1 MLRTL
6 DASKLALTK
15 LRTRK
20 IRLAATII
28 VAGLLFGIVVFGL
41 TVLRASMASIERFSR
56 DTMST
61 RYLLAY
67 SNHNE
72 NQSDLFY
79 NPPQDAKDSILALHK
94 QHIAD
99 KKAAAKALGVE
110 YDEKS
115 EEEPITKIN
124 QDDSGSLNRNSW
136 AVKTFLRQYTAEK
149 NPLKPERID
158 AAAKRF
164 GSSATYRVQNVG
176 GRDDGSLDVMIGG
189 REDFQRDKEAVP
201 EQLNEFVSAAGYQEI
216 LDESLLKYYF
226 LPHRTHAASN
236 EIPVFISYN
245 DAAALL
251 GKKPL
256 PTTAS
261 PQQHIE
267 RIREL
272 RNETG
277 NITIQV
283 CYRNNAS
290 SHLIQ
295 QVLDQQRTAAN
306 KTKNEPDAKPSIEY
320 ALPAADSCGGAIV
333 KKDNRSTDE
342 KAMDEK
348 MQKFNQQFSTE
359 NVTPQQAKLT
369 YRVVGLLPDAA
380 YGDDLKGKLAGAL
393 NANMP
398 SRWIIPKQTF
408 EAGAAKTY
416 VPNILTTERREL
428 SGGLSDTTIYEFSDA
443 EHAHAFY
450 HASMCNN
457 QPKNKDLCVDGV
469 SNFTQPF
476 GSNSLVIEELRQ
488 QLTPILWYS
497 LLGVIGVAAFI
508 LMLTIS
514 RTVADSRKESAIFRA
529 LGATR
534 LDIAQIYIMY
544 TLLLAGLIALFA
556 ITAGLIGAGVID
568 ALYSADFSTAA
579 RYIIMPRDLNT
590 TFQLFAFD
598 PRIIVLA
605 AASIVAAALIGSILP
620 LARNTRRN
628 PMKDMRDE

>member
-1 MLRTL
+1 MLRIL

-20 IRLAATII
+20 IRLAVTII
-28 VAGLLFGIVVFGL
+28 VAGLLFGVVVFGL
-41 TVLRASMASIERFSR
+41 TVLRASMASIGRFSR

-67 SNHNE
+67 SNHNKD
-72 NQSDLFY
+72 QSELFY
-79 NPPQDAKDSILALHK
+79 NTPQDAKDRILALHK
-94 QHIAD
+94 QHIAY

-115 EEEPITKIN
+115 EEEPIMKIN

-136 AVKTFLRQYTAEK
+136 AVKTFLRQYTNEK

-164 GSSATYRVQNVG
+164 GSSVTYRIQNVG
-176 GRDDGSLDVMIGG
+176 GRNGSLDVMIGG
-189 REDFQRDKEAVP
+189 REDFQRNKEAVP

-216 LDESLLKYYF
+216 LDESLLNYYF
-226 LPHRTHAASN
+226 LPHRAHATSN

-245 DAAALL
+245 DAAVLL

-256 PTTAS
+256 PTTAQ

-272 RNETG
+272 RNEAG

-295 QVLDQQRTAAN
+295 QALDQQRTAAN
-306 KTKNEPDAKPSIEY
+306 KPKNEFDVKPSIEY

-333 KKDNRSTDE
+333 KKDNRSASEKMADE
-342 KAMDEK
+342 KL
-348 MQKFNQQFSTE
+348 QKFNQQFSTE
-359 NVTPQQAKLT
+359 NITPQQAKLT
-369 YRVVGLLPDAA
+369 YRVVGLLPDTA
-380 YGDDLKGKLAGAL
+380 YGDDLKSKLAGAL

-416 VPNILTTERREL
+416 LPNILTTERQEL
-428 SGGLSDTTIYEFSDA
+428 SGGLSDTTIYEIIDA
-443 EHAHAFY
+443 EHARAFY
-450 HASMCNN
+450 HATMCNV
-457 QPKNKDLCVDGV
+457 QPKDKDLCVDGV
-469 SNFTQPF
+469 SNFTRPF
-476 GSNSLVIEELRQ
+476 GSNSLVIEELQQ

-544 TLLLAGLIALFA
+544 TLLLAGLITLFA

-590 TFQLFAFD
+590 TFQLFTFD
-598 PRIIVLA
+598 PRIIALA
-605 AASIVAAALIGSILP
+605 AVSIVAAALIGSILP
-620 LARNTRRN
+620 LVRNTRRN

>member
-1 MLRTL
+1 MLRIL

-20 IRLAATII
+20 IRLAVTII
-28 VAGLLFGIVVFGL
+28 VAGLLFGVVVFGL
-41 TVLRASMASIERFSR
+41 TVLRASMTSIGRFSR

-67 SNHNE
+67 SNHNKD
-72 NQSDLFY
+72 QSELFY
-79 NPPQDAKDSILALHK
+79 NTPQDAKDRILALHK

-115 EEEPITKIN
+115 EEEPIMKIN

-136 AVKTFLRQYTAEK
+136 AVKTFLRQYTNEK

-164 GSSATYRVQNVG
+164 GSSVTYRIQNVG
-176 GRDDGSLDVMIGG
+176 GRNGSLDVMIGG
-189 REDFQRDKEAVP
+189 REDFQRNKEAVP

-216 LDESLLKYYF
+216 LDESLLNYYF

-245 DAAALL
+245 DAAVLL

-256 PTTAS
+256 PTTAQ

-272 RNETG
+272 RNEAG

-295 QVLDQQRTAAN
+295 QALDQQRTAAN
-306 KTKNEPDAKPSIEY
+306 KPKNEFDVKPSIEY
-320 ALPAADSCGGAIV
+320 ALPAADSCDGAIV
-333 KKDNRSTDE
+333 KKDNRSASEKMADE
-342 KAMDEK
+342 KL
-348 MQKFNQQFSTE
+348 QKFNQQFSTE
-359 NVTPQQAKLT
+359 NITPQQAKLT
-369 YRVVGLLPDAA
+369 YRVVGLLPDTA
-380 YGDDLKGKLAGAL
+380 YGDDLKSKLAGAL

-416 VPNILTTERREL
+416 LPNILTTERQEL
-428 SGGLSDTTIYEFSDA
+428 SGGLSDTTIYEFIDA
-443 EHAHAFY
+443 EHARAFY
-450 HASMCNN
+450 HATMCNV
-457 QPKNKDLCVDGV
+457 QPKDKDLCVDGV
-469 SNFTQPF
+469 SNFTRPF
-476 GSNSLVIEELRQ
+476 GSNSLVIEELQQ

-534 LDIAQIYIMY
+534 LDIAQIYVMY

-556 ITAGLIGAGVID
+556 IVAGLIGAGAID
-568 ALYSADFSTAA
+568 VLYSADFSTAA
-579 RYIIMPRDLNT
+579 HYIIMPRDLNT
-590 TFQLFAFD
+590 TFQLFTFD
-598 PRIIVLA
+598 PLIIALA
-605 AASIVAAALIGSILP
+605 AVSIVAAALIGSILP
-620 LARNTRRN
+620 LVRNTRRN

>member
-41 TVLRASMASIERFSR
+41 TVLRASMASIERFGR

-67 SNHNE
+67 SNHNKD
-72 NQSDLFY
+72 QSELFY
-79 NPPQDAKDSILALHK
+79 NTPQDAKDRILALHK

-115 EEEPITKIN
+115 EEEPIMKIN

-136 AVKTFLRQYTAEK
+136 AVKTFLRQYTDEK

-164 GSSATYRVQNVG
+164 GSSVTYRIQNVG
-176 GRDDGSLDVMIGG
+176 GRNGSLDVMIGG
-189 REDFQRDKEAVP
+189 REDFQRNKEAVP

-216 LDESLLKYYF
+216 LDESLLNYYF

-245 DAAALL
+245 DAAVLL

-256 PTTAS
+256 PTTAQ

-272 RNETG
+272 RNEAG

-295 QVLDQQRTAAN
+295 QALDQQRTAAN
-306 KTKNEPDAKPSIEY
+306 KPKNEFDVKPSIEY
-320 ALPAADSCGGAIV
+320 ALPAADSCDGAIV
-333 KKDNRSTDE
+333 KKDNRSASEKMADE
-342 KAMDEK
+342 KL
-348 MQKFNQQFSTE
+348 QKFNQQFSTE
-359 NVTPQQAKLT
+359 NITPQQAKLT
-369 YRVVGLLPDAA
+369 YRVVGLLPDTA
-380 YGDDLKGKLAGAL
+380 YGDDLKSKLAGAL

-416 VPNILTTERREL
+416 LPNILTTERQEL
-428 SGGLSDTTIYEFSDA
+428 SGGLSDTTIYEFIDA
-443 EHAHAFY
+443 EHARAFY
-450 HASMCNN
+450 HATMCNV
-457 QPKNKDLCVDGV
+457 QPKDKDLCVDGV
-469 SNFTQPF
+469 SNFTRPF
-476 GSNSLVIEELRQ
+476 GSNSLVIEELQQ

-534 LDIAQIYIMY
+534 LDIAQIYVMY

-556 ITAGLIGAGVID
+556 IAAGLIGAGVID
-568 ALYSADFSTAA
+568 VLYSAGFSTAA

-590 TFQLFAFD
+590 TFQLFTFD
-598 PRIIVLA
+598 PLIIALA
-605 AASIVAAALIGSILP
+605 AVSIVAAALIGSILP
-620 LARNTRRN
+620 LVRNTRRN

>member
-1 MLRTL
+1 MLRIL

-20 IRLAATII
+20 IRLTITII
-28 VAGLLFGIVVFGL
+28 VAGLLFGVVVFGL

-67 SNHNE
+67 SNHNKD
-72 NQSDLFY
+72 QSELFY
-79 NPPQDAKDSILALHK
+79 NTPQDAKDRILALHK

-115 EEEPITKIN
+115 EEEPIMKIN

-136 AVKTFLRQYTAEK
+136 AVKTFLKQYTDEK
-149 NPLKPERID
+149 NPLKLERID

-164 GSSATYRVQNVG
+164 GSSVTYRIQNVG
-176 GRDDGSLDVMIGG
+176 GRDGSLDVMIGG
-189 REDFQRDKEAVP
+189 REDFQRNKEAVP
-201 EQLNEFVSAAGYQEI
+201 EQLNEFVSAADYQEI
-216 LDESLLKYYF
+216 LDESLLNYYF
-226 LPHRTHAASN
+226 LPHRAHAASN

-245 DAAALL
+245 DAAVLL

-256 PTTAS
+256 PTTAQ

-272 RNETG
+272 KNEAG

-295 QVLDQQRTAAN
+295 QALDQQRTAAN
-306 KTKNEPDAKPSIEY
+306 KPKNEFDVKPSIEY

-333 KKDNRSTDE
+333 KKDNRSASEKMADE
-342 KAMDEK
+342 KL
-348 MQKFNQQFSTE
+348 QKFNQQFSTE
-359 NVTPQQAKLT
+359 NITPQQAKLT
-369 YRVVGLLPDAA
+369 YRVVGLLPDTA
-380 YGDDLKGKLAGAL
+380 YGDDLKSKLAGAL

-408 EAGAAKTY
+408 KAGAAKTY
-416 VPNILTTERREL
+416 LPNILTTERQEL
-428 SGGLSDTTIYEFSDA
+428 SGGLSDTTIYEFIDA
-443 EHAHAFY
+443 EHARAFY
-450 HASMCNN
+450 HATMCNG
-457 QPKNKDLCVDGV
+457 QPKDKDLCVDGV
-469 SNFTQPF
+469 SNFTRPF
-476 GSNSLVIEELRQ
+476 GSNSLVIEELQQ

-514 RTVADSRKESAIFRA
+514 RTVTDSRKESAIFRA

-534 LDIAQIYIMY
+534 LDIAQIYVMY

-556 ITAGLIGAGVID
+556 IAAGLIGAGAID
-568 ALYSADFSTAA
+568 VLYSADFSTAA

-590 TFQLFAFD
+590 TFQLFTFD
-598 PRIIVLA
+598 PLIIALA
-605 AASIVAAALIGSILP
+605 AVSIVAAALIGSILP
-620 LARNTRRN
+620 LVRNTRRN

>member
-1 MLRTL
+1 MLRIL

-20 IRLAATII
+20 IRLAVTII
-28 VAGLLFGIVVFGL
+28 VAGLLFGVVVFGL
-41 TVLRASMASIERFSR
+41 TVLRASMASIGRFSR

-67 SNHNE
+67 SNHNKD
-72 NQSDLFY
+72 QSELFY
-79 NPPQDAKDSILALHK
+79 NTPQDAKDRILALHK

-115 EEEPITKIN
+115 EEEPIMKIN

-136 AVKTFLRQYTAEK
+136 AVKTFLRQYTDEK

-164 GSSATYRVQNVG
+164 GSSVTYRIQNVG
-176 GRDDGSLDVMIGG
+176 GRNGSLDVMIGG
-189 REDFQRDKEAVP
+189 REDFQRNKEAVP

-216 LDESLLKYYF
+216 LDESLLNYYF

-245 DAAALL
+245 DAAVLL

-256 PTTAS
+256 PTTAQ

-272 RNETG
+272 RNEAG

-295 QVLDQQRTAAN
+295 QALDQQRTAAN
-306 KTKNEPDAKPSIEY
+306 KPKNEFDVKPSIEY
-320 ALPAADSCGGAIV
+320 ALPAADSCDGAIV
-333 KKDNRSTDE
+333 KKDNRSASEKMADE
-342 KAMDEK
+342 KL
-348 MQKFNQQFSTE
+348 QKFNQQFSTE
-359 NVTPQQAKLT
+359 NITPQQAKLT
-369 YRVVGLLPDAA
+369 YRVVGLLPDTA
-380 YGDDLKGKLAGAL
+380 YGDDLKSKLAGAL

-416 VPNILTTERREL
+416 LPNILTTERQEL
-428 SGGLSDTTIYEFSDA
+428 SGGLSDTTIYEFIDA
-443 EHAHAFY
+443 EHARAFY
-450 HASMCNN
+450 HATMCNV
-457 QPKNKDLCVDGV
+457 QPKDKDLCVDGV
-469 SNFTQPF
+469 SNFTRPF
-476 GSNSLVIEELRQ
+476 GSNSLVIEELQQ

-590 TFQLFAFD
+590 TFQLFTFD
-598 PRIIVLA
+598 PLIIALA
-605 AASIVAAALIGSILP
+605 AVSIVAAALIGSILP
-620 LARNTRRN
+620 LVRNTRRN

>member
-1 MLRTL
+1 MLRIL

-41 TVLRASMASIERFSR
+41 TVLRAGMASVERFSR

-72 NQSDLFY
+72 NQSELFY
-79 NPPQDAKDSILALHK
+79 NTPQDAKDRILALHK

-124 QDDSGSLNRNSW
+124 QDDLGSLNRNSW
-136 AVKTFLRQYTAEK
+136 AVKTFLKQYTAEK

-164 GSSATYRVQNVG
+164 GSSVAYRIQDVG
-176 GRDDGSLDVMIGG
+176 GRDGSLDVMIGG
-189 REDFQRDKEAVP
+189 REDFQRDKEAMP
-201 EQLNEFVSAAGYQEI
+201 EQLSEFVSTAGYQTI
-216 LDESLLKYYF
+216 LDESMLNYYF
-226 LPHRTHAASN
+226 LPHRVHAASN

-290 SHLIQ
+290 AHLIQ
-295 QVLDQQRTAAN
+295 QALDQQRTAAN
-306 KTKNEPDAKPSIEY
+306 KTKNESDAKPSIEY

-333 KKDNRSTDE
+333 KKDNRSANEKMADE
-342 KAMDEK
+342 KL
-348 MQKFNQQFSTE
+348 QKFNQQFSTE
-359 NVTPQQAKLT
+359 NITPQQAKLT
-369 YRVVGLLPDAA
+369 YRVVGLLPDTA
-380 YGDDLKGKLAGAL
+380 YGDDLKSNLAGAL

-443 EHAHAFY
+443 EHARAFY

-469 SNFTQPF
+469 SNFTRPF
-476 GSNSLVIEELRQ
+476 GSNSLVIEELQQ

-544 TLLLAGLIALFA
+544 TLLLAGLITLFA

-590 TFQLFAFD
+590 TFQLFTFD
-598 PRIIVLA
+598 PLIIALA
-605 AASIVAAALIGSILP
+605 AVSIVAAALIGSILP

>member
-1 MLRTL
+1 MLRIL

-15 LRTRK
+15 LRTRR
-20 IRLAATII
+20 IRLAVTII
-28 VAGLLFGIVVFGL
+28 VAGLLFGVVVFGL
-41 TVLRASMASIERFSR
+41 TVLRASMTSIGRFSR

-67 SNHNE
+67 SNHNKD
-72 NQSDLFY
+72 QSELFY
-79 NPPQDAKDSILALHK
+79 NTPQDAKDRILALHK

-115 EEEPITKIN
+115 EEEPIMKIN

-136 AVKTFLRQYTAEK
+136 AVKTFLRQYTDEK

-164 GSSATYRVQNVG
+164 GSSVTYRIQNVG
-176 GRDDGSLDVMIGG
+176 GRDGSLDVMIGG
-189 REDFQRDKEAVP
+189 REDFQRNKEAVP

-216 LDESLLKYYF
+216 LDESLLNYYF
-226 LPHRTHAASN
+226 LPHRAHAASN

-245 DAAALL
+245 DAAVLL

-256 PTTAS
+256 PTTAQ

-272 RNETG
+272 RNEAG

-295 QVLDQQRTAAN
+295 QALDQQRTAAN
-306 KTKNEPDAKPSIEY
+306 KSKNEFDVKPSIEY

-333 KKDNRSTDE
+333 KKDNRSASEKMADE
-342 KAMDEK
+342 KL
-348 MQKFNQQFSTE
+348 QKFNQQFSTE
-359 NVTPQQAKLT
+359 NITPQQAKLT

-380 YGDDLKGKLAGAL
+380 YGDDLKSNLAGAL

-443 EHAHAFY
+443 EHARAFY

-469 SNFTQPF
+469 SNFTRPF
-476 GSNSLVIEELRQ
+476 GSNSLVIEELQQ

-534 LDIAQIYIMY
+534 LDIAQIYVMY

-556 ITAGLIGAGVID
+556 IAAGLIGAGAID
-568 ALYSADFSTAA
+568 VLYSADFSTAA

-605 AASIVAAALIGSILP
+605 AVSIVAAALIGSILP
-620 LARNTRRN
+620 LVRNTRRN

>member
-1 MLRTL
+1 MLRIL

-20 IRLAATII
+20 IRLAVTII
-28 VAGLLFGIVVFGL
+28 VAGLLFGVVVFGL
-41 TVLRASMASIERFSR
+41 TVLRASMASIGRFSR

-67 SNHNE
+67 SNHNKD
-72 NQSDLFY
+72 QSELFY
-79 NPPQDAKDSILALHK
+79 NTPQDAKDRILALHK

-115 EEEPITKIN
+115 EEEPIMKIN

-136 AVKTFLRQYTAEK
+136 AVKTFLRQYTDEK

-164 GSSATYRVQNVG
+164 GSSVTYRIQNVG
-176 GRDDGSLDVMIGG
+176 GRDGSLDVMIGG
-189 REDFQRDKEAVP
+189 REDFQRNKEAVP

-216 LDESLLKYYF
+216 LDESLLNYYF
-226 LPHRTHAASN
+226 LPHRAHAASN

-245 DAAALL
+245 DAAVLL

-256 PTTAS
+256 PTTAQ

-272 RNETG
+272 RNEAG

-295 QVLDQQRTAAN
+295 QALDQQRTAAN
-306 KTKNEPDAKPSIEY
+306 KPKNEFDVKPSIEY

-333 KKDNRSTDE
+333 KKDNRSASEKMADE
-342 KAMDEK
+342 KL
-348 MQKFNQQFSTE
+348 QKFNQQFSTE
-359 NVTPQQAKLT
+359 NITPQQAKLT
-369 YRVVGLLPDAA
+369 YRVVGLLPDTA
-380 YGDDLKGKLAGAL
+380 YGDDLKSKLAGAL

-416 VPNILTTERREL
+416 LPNILTTERQEL
-428 SGGLSDTTIYEFSDA
+428 SGGLSDTTIYEFIDA
-443 EHAHAFY
+443 EHARAFY
-450 HASMCNN
+450 HATMCNV
-457 QPKNKDLCVDGV
+457 QPKDKDLCVDGV
-469 SNFTQPF
+469 SNFTRPF
-476 GSNSLVIEELRQ
+476 GSNSLVIEELQQ

-534 LDIAQIYIMY
+534 LDIAQIYVMY

-556 ITAGLIGAGVID
+556 IVAGLIGAGVID
-568 ALYSADFSTAA
+568 VLYSADFSTAA

-590 TFQLFAFD
+590 TFQLFTFD
-598 PRIIVLA
+598 PLIIALA
-605 AASIVAAALIGSILP
+605 AVSIVAAALIGSILP
-620 LARNTRRN
+620 LVRNTRRN

>member
-1 MLRTL
+1 MLRIL

-15 LRTRK
+15 LRTRR
-20 IRLAATII
+20 IRLAVTII
-28 VAGLLFGIVVFGL
+28 VAGLLFGVVVFGL
-41 TVLRASMASIERFSR
+41 TVLRASMTSIGRFSR

-67 SNHNE
+67 SNHNKD
-72 NQSDLFY
+72 QSELFY
-79 NPPQDAKDSILALHK
+79 NTPQDAKDRILALHK

-115 EEEPITKIN
+115 EEEPIMKIN

-136 AVKTFLRQYTAEK
+136 AVKTFLRQYTDEK

-164 GSSATYRVQNVG
+164 GSSVTYRIQNVG
-176 GRDDGSLDVMIGG
+176 GRDGSLDVMIGG
-189 REDFQRDKEAVP
+189 REDFQRNKEAVP

-216 LDESLLKYYF
+216 LDESLLNYYF
-226 LPHRTHAASN
+226 LPHRAHAASN

-245 DAAALL
+245 DAAVLL

-256 PTTAS
+256 PTTAQ

-272 RNETG
+272 RNEAG

-295 QVLDQQRTAAN
+295 QALDQQRTAAN
-306 KTKNEPDAKPSIEY
+306 KSKNEFDVKPSIEY
-320 ALPAADSCGGAIV
+320 ALPATDSCGGAIV
-333 KKDNRSTDE
+333 KKDNRSASEKIADE
-342 KAMDEK
+342 KL
-348 MQKFNQQFSTE
+348 QKFNQQFSTE
-359 NVTPQQAKLT
+359 NITPQQAKLT
-369 YRVVGLLPDAA
+369 YRVVGLLPDTA
-380 YGDDLKGKLAGAL
+380 YGDDLKSKLAGAL
-393 NANMP
+393 NASMP
-398 SRWIIPKQTF
+398 SHWIIPKQTF
-408 EAGAAKTY
+408 EAGAAKIY
-416 VPNILTTERREL
+416 LPNILTTERQEL
-428 SGGLSDTTIYEFSDA
+428 SGGLSDTTIYEFIDA
-443 EHAHAFY
+443 EHARAFY
-450 HASMCNN
+450 HATMCNV
-457 QPKNKDLCVDGV
+457 QPKDKDLCVDGV

-476 GSNSLVIEELRQ
+476 GSNSLVIEELQQ

-534 LDIAQIYIMY
+534 LDIAQIYVMY

-556 ITAGLIGAGVID
+556 IVAGLIGAGVID
-568 ALYSADFSTAA
+568 VLYSADFSTAA

-590 TFQLFAFD
+590 TFQLFTFD
-598 PRIIVLA
+598 PLIIALA
-605 AASIVAAALIGSILP
+605 AVSIVAAALIGSILP
-620 LARNTRRN
+620 LVRNTRRN

>member
-1 MLRTL
+1 MLRIL

-15 LRTRK
+15 LRTRR
-20 IRLAATII
+20 IRLAVTII
-28 VAGLLFGIVVFGL
+28 VAGLLFGVVVFGL
-41 TVLRASMASIERFSR
+41 TVLRASMTSIGRFSR

-67 SNHNE
+67 SNHNKD
-72 NQSDLFY
+72 QSELFY
-79 NPPQDAKDSILALHK
+79 NTPQDAKDRILALHK

-115 EEEPITKIN
+115 EEEPIMKIN

-136 AVKTFLRQYTAEK
+136 AVKTFLRQYTDEK

-164 GSSATYRVQNVG
+164 GSSVTYRIQNVG
-176 GRDDGSLDVMIGG
+176 GRDGSLDVMIGG
-189 REDFQRDKEAVP
+189 REDFQRNKEAVP

-216 LDESLLKYYF
+216 LDESLLNYYF
-226 LPHRTHAASN
+226 LPHRAHAASN

-245 DAAALL
+245 DAAVLL

-256 PTTAS
+256 PTTAQ

-272 RNETG
+272 RNEAG

-295 QVLDQQRTAAN
+295 QALDQQRTAAN
-306 KTKNEPDAKPSIEY
+306 KSKNEFDVKPSIEY

-333 KKDNRSTDE
+333 KKDNRSASEKIADE
-342 KAMDEK
+342 KL
-348 MQKFNQQFSTE
+348 QKFNQQFSTE
-359 NVTPQQAKLT
+359 NITPQQAKLT
-369 YRVVGLLPDAA
+369 YRVVGLLPDTA
-380 YGDDLKGKLAGAL
+380 YGDDLKSKLAGAL

-416 VPNILTTERREL
+416 LPNILTTERQEL
-428 SGGLSDTTIYEFSDA
+428 SGGLSDTTIYEFIDA
-443 EHAHAFY
+443 EHARAFY
-450 HASMCNN
+450 HATMCNV
-457 QPKNKDLCVDGV
+457 QPKDKDLCVDGV
-469 SNFTQPF
+469 SNFTRPF
-476 GSNSLVIEELRQ
+476 GSNSLVIEELQQ

-534 LDIAQIYIMY
+534 LDIAQIYVMY

-556 ITAGLIGAGVID
+556 IVAGLIGAGVID
-568 ALYSADFSTAA
+568 VLYSADFSTAA

-590 TFQLFAFD
+590 TFQLFTFD
-598 PRIIVLA
+598 PLIIALA
-605 AASIVAAALIGSILP
+605 AVSIVAAALIGSILP
-620 LARNTRRN
+620 LVRNTRRN

>member
-1 MLRTL
+1 MLRIL

-20 IRLAATII
+20 IRLAVTII
-28 VAGLLFGIVVFGL
+28 VAGLLFGVVVFGL
-41 TVLRASMASIERFSR
+41 TVLRASMASIGRFSR

-67 SNHNE
+67 SNHNKD
-72 NQSDLFY
+72 QSELFY
-79 NPPQDAKDSILALHK
+79 NTPQDAKDRILALHK

-115 EEEPITKIN
+115 EEEPIMKIN

-136 AVKTFLRQYTAEK
+136 AVKTFLRQYTNEK

-164 GSSATYRVQNVG
+164 GSSVTYRIQNVG
-176 GRDDGSLDVMIGG
+176 GRNGSLDVMIGG
-189 REDFQRDKEAVP
+189 REDFQRNKEAVP

-216 LDESLLKYYF
+216 LDESLLNYYF
-226 LPHRTHAASN
+226 LPHRAHAASN

-272 RNETG
+272 RNEAG

-295 QVLDQQRTAAN
+295 QALDQQRTAAN
-306 KTKNEPDAKPSIEY
+306 KPKNEFDVKPSIEY

-333 KKDNRSTDE
+333 KKDNRSASEKMADE
-342 KAMDEK
+342 KL
-348 MQKFNQQFSTE
+348 QKFNQQFSTE
-359 NVTPQQAKLT
+359 NITPQQAKLT

-380 YGDDLKGKLAGAL
+380 YGDDLKSNLAGAL

-443 EHAHAFY
+443 EHARAFY

-469 SNFTQPF
+469 SNFTRPF
-476 GSNSLVIEELRQ
+476 GSNSLVIEELQQ

-534 LDIAQIYIMY
+534 LDIAQIYVMY

-556 ITAGLIGAGVID
+556 IAAGLIGAGAID
-568 ALYSADFSTAA
+568 VLYSADFSTAA

-590 TFQLFAFD
+590 TFQLSTFD
-598 PRIIVLA
+598 PLIIALA
-605 AASIVAAALIGSILP
+605 AVSIVAAALIGSILP
-620 LARNTRRN
+620 LVRNTRRN

>member
-1 MLRTL
+1 MLRIL

-20 IRLAATII
+20 IRLAVTII
-28 VAGLLFGIVVFGL
+28 VAGLLFGVVVFGL
-41 TVLRASMASIERFSR
+41 TVLRASMASIGRFSR

-67 SNHNE
+67 SNHNKD
-72 NQSDLFY
+72 QSELFY
-79 NPPQDAKDSILALHK
+79 NTPQDAKDRILALHK

-115 EEEPITKIN
+115 EEEPIMKIN

-136 AVKTFLRQYTAEK
+136 AVKTFLRQYTNEK

-164 GSSATYRVQNVG
+164 GSSVTYRIQNVG
-176 GRDDGSLDVMIGG
+176 GRNGSLDVMIGG
-189 REDFQRDKEAVP
+189 REDFQRNKEAVP

-216 LDESLLKYYF
+216 LDESLLNYYF
-226 LPHRTHAASN
+226 LPHRAHAASN

-245 DAAALL
+245 DAAVLL

-256 PTTAS
+256 PTTAQ

-272 RNETG
+272 RNEAG

-295 QVLDQQRTAAN
+295 QALDQQRTAAN
-306 KTKNEPDAKPSIEY
+306 KSKNEFDVKPSIEY
-320 ALPAADSCGGAIV
+320 ALPATDSCGGAIV
-333 KKDNRSTDE
+333 KKDNRSASEKIADE
-342 KAMDEK
+342 KL
-348 MQKFNQQFSTE
+348 QKFNQQFSTE

-380 YGDDLKGKLAGAL
+380 YGDDLKSNLAGAL

-443 EHAHAFY
+443 EHARAFY

-469 SNFTQPF
+469 SNFTRPF
-476 GSNSLVIEELRQ
+476 GSNSLVIEELQQ

-544 TLLLAGLIALFA
+544 TLLLAGLITLFA

-590 TFQLFAFD
+590 TFQLFTFD
-598 PRIIVLA
+598 PLIIALA
-605 AASIVAAALIGSILP
+605 AVSIFAAALIGSILP
-620 LARNTRRN
+620 LVRNTRRN

>member
-1 MLRTL
+1 MLRIL

-20 IRLAATII
+20 IRLTVTII
-28 VAGLLFGIVVFGL
+28 VAGLLFGVVVFGL
-41 TVLRASMASIERFSR
+41 TVLRASMTSIGRFSR

-67 SNHNE
+67 SNHNKD
-72 NQSDLFY
+72 QSELFY
-79 NPPQDAKDSILALHK
+79 NTPQDAKDRILALHK

-115 EEEPITKIN
+115 EEESIMKIN

-136 AVKTFLRQYTAEK
+136 AVKTFLKQYTAEK
-149 NPLKPERID
+149 NPLKPERVD

-164 GSSATYRVQNVG
+164 GSSVAYRIQDVG
-176 GRDDGSLDVMIGG
+176 GRDGSLDVMIGG
-189 REDFQRDKEAVP
+189 REDFQRDKEAMP
-201 EQLNEFVSAAGYQEI
+201 EQLSEFVSTAGYQTI
-216 LDESLLKYYF
+216 LDESMLNYYF
-226 LPHRTHAASN
+226 LPHRVHAASN

-272 RNETG
+272 RNEAS

-290 SHLIQ
+290 AHLIQ
-295 QVLDQQRTAAN
+295 QALDQQRTAAN
-306 KTKNEPDAKPSIEY
+306 KTKNESDAKPSIEY

-333 KKDNRSTDE
+333 KKDNRSADE

-380 YGDDLKGKLAGAL
+380 YGDDLKSNLAGAL

-443 EHAHAFY
+443 EHARAFY

-469 SNFTQPF
+469 SNFTRPF

-497 LLGVIGVAAFI
+497 LLGVIGAAAFI

-605 AASIVAAALIGSILP
+605 AASIVAAALIGSMLP

>member
-20 IRLAATII
+20 IRLAVTII
-28 VAGLLFGIVVFGL
+28 VAGLLFGVVVFGL
-41 TVLRASMASIERFSR
+41 TVLRASMASIGRFSR

-67 SNHNE
+67 SNHNKD
-72 NQSDLFY
+72 QSELFY
-79 NPPQDAKDSILALHK
+79 NTPQDAKDRILALHK

-115 EEEPITKIN
+115 EEEPIMKIN

-136 AVKTFLRQYTAEK
+136 AVKTFLRQYTDEK

-164 GSSATYRVQNVG
+164 GSSVTYRIQNVG
-176 GRDDGSLDVMIGG
+176 GRNGSLDVMIGG
-189 REDFQRDKEAVP
+189 REDFQRNKEAVP

-216 LDESLLKYYF
+216 LDESLLNYYF

-245 DAAALL
+245 DAAVLL

-256 PTTAS
+256 PTTAQ

-272 RNETG
+272 RNEAG

-295 QVLDQQRTAAN
+295 QALDQQRTAAN
-306 KTKNEPDAKPSIEY
+306 KPKNEFDVKPSIEY
-320 ALPAADSCGGAIV
+320 ALPAADSCDGAIV
-333 KKDNRSTDE
+333 KKDNRSASEKMADE
-342 KAMDEK
+342 KL
-348 MQKFNQQFSTE
+348 QKFNQQFSTE
-359 NVTPQQAKLT
+359 NITPQQAKLT
-369 YRVVGLLPDAA
+369 YRVVGLLPDTA
-380 YGDDLKGKLAGAL
+380 YGDDLKSKLAGAL

-416 VPNILTTERREL
+416 LPNILTTERQEL
-428 SGGLSDTTIYEFSDA
+428 SGGLSDTTIYEFIDA
-443 EHAHAFY
+443 EHARAFY
-450 HASMCNN
+450 HATMCNV
-457 QPKNKDLCVDGV
+457 QPKDKDLCVDGV
-469 SNFTQPF
+469 SNFTRPF
-476 GSNSLVIEELRQ
+476 GSNSLVIEELQQ

-534 LDIAQIYIMY
+534 LDIAQIYVMY
-544 TLLLAGLIALFA
+544 TLLLAGLIALCA
-556 ITAGLIGAGVID
+556 IAAGLIGAGVID
-568 ALYSADFSTAA
+568 VLYSAGFSTAA

-590 TFQLFAFD
+590 TFQLFTFD
-598 PRIIVLA
+598 PLIIALA
-605 AASIVAAALIGSILP
+605 AVSIVAAALIGSILP
-620 LARNTRRN
+620 LVRNTRRN

>member
-1 MLRTL
+1 MLRIL

-15 LRTRK
+15 LRTRR
-20 IRLAATII
+20 IRLAVTII
-28 VAGLLFGIVVFGL
+28 VAGLLFGVVVFGL
-41 TVLRASMASIERFSR
+41 TVLRASMTSIGRFSR

-67 SNHNE
+67 SNHNKD
-72 NQSDLFY
+72 QSELFY
-79 NPPQDAKDSILALHK
+79 NTPQDAKDRILALHK

-115 EEEPITKIN
+115 EEEPIMKIN

-136 AVKTFLRQYTAEK
+136 AVKTFLRQYTDEK

-164 GSSATYRVQNVG
+164 GSSVTYRIQNVG
-176 GRDDGSLDVMIGG
+176 GRDGSLDVMIGG
-189 REDFQRDKEAVP
+189 REDFQRNKEAVP

-216 LDESLLKYYF
+216 LDESLLNYYF
-226 LPHRTHAASN
+226 LPHRAHAASN

-245 DAAALL
+245 DAAVLL

-256 PTTAS
+256 PTTAQ

-272 RNETG
+272 RNEAG

-295 QVLDQQRTAAN
+295 QALDQQRTAAN
-306 KTKNEPDAKPSIEY
+306 KSKNEFDVKPSIEY

-333 KKDNRSTDE
+333 KKDNRSASEKMADE
-342 KAMDEK
+342 KL
-348 MQKFNQQFSTE
+348 QKFNQQFSTE
-359 NVTPQQAKLT
+359 NITPQQAKLT
-369 YRVVGLLPDAA
+369 YRVVGLLPDTA
-380 YGDDLKGKLAGAL
+380 YGDDLKSKLAGAL

-416 VPNILTTERREL
+416 LPNILTTERQEL
-428 SGGLSDTTIYEFSDA
+428 SAGLSDTTIYEFIDA
-443 EHAHAFY
+443 EHARAFY
-450 HASMCNN
+450 HATMCNV
-457 QPKNKDLCVDGV
+457 QPKDKDLCVDGV
-469 SNFTQPF
+469 SNFTRPF
-476 GSNSLVIEELRQ
+476 GSNSLVIEELQQ

-534 LDIAQIYIMY
+534 LDIAQIYVMY

-556 ITAGLIGAGVID
+556 IVAGLIGAGVID
-568 ALYSADFSTAA
+568 VLYSADFSTAA

-590 TFQLFAFD
+590 TFQLFTFD
-598 PRIIVLA
+598 PLIIALA
-605 AASIVAAALIGSILP
+605 AVSIVAAALIGSILP
-620 LARNTRRN
+620 LVRNTRRN

>member
-1 MLRTL
+1 MLRIL

-20 IRLAATII
+20 IRLAVTII
-28 VAGLLFGIVVFGL
+28 VAGLLFGVVVFGL
-41 TVLRASMASIERFSR
+41 TVLRASMASIGRFSR

-67 SNHNE
+67 SNHNKD
-72 NQSDLFY
+72 QSELFY
-79 NPPQDAKDSILALHK
+79 NTPQDAKDRILALHK

-115 EEEPITKIN
+115 EEEPIMKIN

-136 AVKTFLRQYTAEK
+136 AVKTFLRQYTDEK

-164 GSSATYRVQNVG
+164 GSSVTYRIQNVG
-176 GRDDGSLDVMIGG
+176 GRNGSLDVMIGG
-189 REDFQRDKEAVP
+189 REDFRRNKEAVP

-216 LDESLLKYYF
+216 LDESLLNYYF

-245 DAAALL
+245 DAAVLL

-256 PTTAS
+256 PTTAQ

-272 RNETG
+272 RNEAG

-295 QVLDQQRTAAN
+295 QALDQQRTAAN
-306 KTKNEPDAKPSIEY
+306 KPKNEFDVKPSIEY

-333 KKDNRSTDE
+333 KKDNRSASEKMADE
-342 KAMDEK
+342 KL
-348 MQKFNQQFSTE
+348 QKFNQQFSTE
-359 NVTPQQAKLT
+359 NITPQQAKLT
-369 YRVVGLLPDAA
+369 YRVVGLLPDTA
-380 YGDDLKGKLAGAL
+380 YGDDLKSKLAGAL

-416 VPNILTTERREL
+416 LPNILTTERQEL
-428 SGGLSDTTIYEFSDA
+428 SGGLSDTTIYEFIDA
-443 EHAHAFY
+443 EHARAFY
-450 HASMCNN
+450 HATMCNV
-457 QPKNKDLCVDGV
+457 QPKDKDLCVDGV
-469 SNFTQPF
+469 SNFTRPF
-476 GSNSLVIEELRQ
+476 GSNSLVIEELQQ

-534 LDIAQIYIMY
+534 LDIAQIYVMY

-556 ITAGLIGAGVID
+556 IVAGLIGAGVID
-568 ALYSADFSTAA
+568 VLYSADFSTAA

-590 TFQLFAFD
+590 TFQLFTFD
-598 PRIIVLA
+598 PLIIALA
-605 AASIVAAALIGSILP
+605 AVSIVAAALIGSILP
-620 LARNTRRN
+620 LVRNTRRN

>member
-1 MLRTL
+1 MLRIL

-20 IRLAATII
+20 IRLTVTII
-28 VAGLLFGIVVFGL
+28 VAGLLFGVVVFGL
-41 TVLRASMASIERFSR
+41 TVLRASMASIGRFSR

-67 SNHNE
+67 SNHNKD
-72 NQSDLFY
+72 QSELFY
-79 NPPQDAKDSILALHK
+79 NTPQDAKDRILALHK

-115 EEEPITKIN
+115 EEEPIMKIN

-136 AVKTFLRQYTAEK
+136 AVKTFLRQYTDEK

-164 GSSATYRVQNVG
+164 GSSVTYRIQNVG
-176 GRDDGSLDVMIGG
+176 GRDGSLDVMIGG
-189 REDFQRDKEAVP
+189 REDFQRNKEAVP

-216 LDESLLKYYF
+216 LDESLLNYYF
-226 LPHRTHAASN
+226 LPHRAHATSN

-245 DAAALL
+245 DAAVLL

-256 PTTAS
+256 PTTAQ

-272 RNETG
+272 RNEAG

-295 QVLDQQRTAAN
+295 QALDQQRTAAN
-306 KTKNEPDAKPSIEY
+306 KPKNEFDVKPSIEY

-333 KKDNRSTDE
+333 KKDNRSASEKMADE
-342 KAMDEK
+342 KL
-348 MQKFNQQFSTE
+348 QKFNQQFSTE
-359 NVTPQQAKLT
+359 NITPQQAKLT
-369 YRVVGLLPDAA
+369 YRVVGLLPDTA
-380 YGDDLKGKLAGAL
+380 YGDDLKSKLAGAL

-416 VPNILTTERREL
+416 LPNILTTERQEL
-428 SGGLSDTTIYEFSDA
+428 SGGLSDTTIYEFIDA
-443 EHAHAFY
+443 EHARAFY
-450 HASMCNN
+450 HATMCNV
-457 QPKNKDLCVDGV
+457 QPKDKDLCVDGV
-469 SNFTQPF
+469 SNFTRPF
-476 GSNSLVIEELRQ
+476 GSNSLVIEELQQ

-534 LDIAQIYIMY
+534 LDIAQIYVMY

-556 ITAGLIGAGVID
+556 IVAGLIGAGVID
-568 ALYSADFSTAA
+568 VLYSADFSTAA

-590 TFQLFAFD
+590 TFQLFTFD
-598 PRIIVLA
+598 PLIIALA
-605 AASIVAAALIGSILP
+605 AVSIVAAALIGSILP
-620 LARNTRRN
+620 LVRNTRRN

>member
-1 MLRTL
+1 MLRIL

-20 IRLAATII
+20 IRLAVTII
-28 VAGLLFGIVVFGL
+28 VAGLLFGVVVFGL
-41 TVLRASMASIERFSR
+41 TVLRASMASIGRFSR

-67 SNHNE
+67 SNHNKD
-72 NQSDLFY
+72 QSELFY
-79 NPPQDAKDSILALHK
+79 NTPQDAKDRILALHK

-115 EEEPITKIN
+115 EEEPIMKIN

-136 AVKTFLRQYTAEK
+136 AVKTFLRQYTDEK

-164 GSSATYRVQNVG
+164 GSSVTYRIQNVG
-176 GRDDGSLDVMIGG
+176 GRNGSLDVMIGG
-189 REDFQRDKEAVP
+189 REDFQRNKEAVP

-216 LDESLLKYYF
+216 LDESLLNYYF

-245 DAAALL
+245 DAAVLL

-272 RNETG
+272 RNEAG

-295 QVLDQQRTAAN
+295 QALDQQRTAAN
-306 KTKNEPDAKPSIEY
+306 KPKNEFDVKPSIEY
-320 ALPAADSCGGAIV
+320 ALPAADSCDGAIV
-333 KKDNRSTDE
+333 KKDNRSASEKMADE
-342 KAMDEK
+342 KL
-348 MQKFNQQFSTE
+348 QKFNQQFSTE
-359 NVTPQQAKLT
+359 NITPQQAKLT
-369 YRVVGLLPDAA
+369 YRVVGLLPDTA
-380 YGDDLKGKLAGAL
+380 YGDDLKSKLAGAL

-416 VPNILTTERREL
+416 LPNILTTERQEL
-428 SGGLSDTTIYEFSDA
+428 SGGLSDTTIYEFIDA
-443 EHAHAFY
+443 EHARAFY
-450 HASMCNN
+450 HATMCNV
-457 QPKNKDLCVDGV
+457 QPKDKDLCVDGV
-469 SNFTQPF
+469 SNFTRPF
-476 GSNSLVIEELRQ
+476 GSNSLVIEELQQ

-534 LDIAQIYIMY
+534 LDIAQIYVMY

-556 ITAGLIGAGVID
+556 IAAGLIGAGVID
-568 ALYSADFSTAA
+568 VLYSAGFSTAA

-590 TFQLFAFD
+590 TFQLFTFD
-598 PRIIVLA
+598 PLIIALA
-605 AASIVAAALIGSILP
+605 AVSIVAAALIGSILP
-620 LARNTRRN
+620 LVRNTRRN

>member
-1 MLRTL
+1 MLRIL

-20 IRLAATII
+20 IRLAVTII
-28 VAGLLFGIVVFGL
+28 VAGLLFGVVVFGL
-41 TVLRASMASIERFSR
+41 TVLRASMASIGRFSR

-67 SNHNE
+67 SNHNKD
-72 NQSDLFY
+72 QSELFY
-79 NPPQDAKDSILALHK
+79 NTPQDAKDRILALHK

-115 EEEPITKIN
+115 EEEPIMKIN

-136 AVKTFLRQYTAEK
+136 AVKTFLRQYTNEK

-164 GSSATYRVQNVG
+164 GSSVAYRIQDVG
-176 GRDDGSLDVMIGG
+176 GRNGSLDVMIGG
-189 REDFQRDKEAVP
+189 REDFQRNKEAVP

-216 LDESLLKYYF
+216 LDESLLNYYF
-226 LPHRTHAASN
+226 LPHRAHATSN

-245 DAAALL
+245 DAAVLL

-256 PTTAS
+256 PTTAQ

-272 RNETG
+272 RNEAG

-295 QVLDQQRTAAN
+295 QALDQQRTAAN
-306 KTKNEPDAKPSIEY
+306 KPKNEFDVKPSIEY

-333 KKDNRSTDE
+333 KKDNRSASEKMADE
-342 KAMDEK
+342 KL
-348 MQKFNQQFSTE
+348 QKFNQQFSTE
-359 NVTPQQAKLT
+359 NITPQQAKLT
-369 YRVVGLLPDAA
+369 YRVVGLLPDTA
-380 YGDDLKGKLAGAL
+380 YGDDLKSKLAGAL

-416 VPNILTTERREL
+416 LPNILTTERQEL
-428 SGGLSDTTIYEFSDA
+428 SGGLSDTTIYEFIDA
-443 EHAHAFY
+443 EHARAFY
-450 HASMCNN
+450 HATMCNV
-457 QPKNKDLCVDGV
+457 QPKDKDLCVDGV
-469 SNFTQPF
+469 SNFTRPF
-476 GSNSLVIEELRQ
+476 GSNSLVIEELQQ

-534 LDIAQIYIMY
+534 LDIAQIYVMY

-556 ITAGLIGAGVID
+556 IAAGLIGAGAID
-568 ALYSADFSTAA
+568 VLYSADFSTAA

-590 TFQLFAFD
+590 TFQLSTFD
-598 PRIIVLA
+598 PLIIALA
-605 AASIVAAALIGSILP
+605 AVSIVAAALIGSILP
-620 LARNTRRN
+620 LVRNTRRN

>member
-41 TVLRASMASIERFSR
+41 TVLRASMASIERFGR
-56 DTMST
+56 NTMST

-67 SNHNE
+67 SNHNKD
-72 NQSDLFY
+72 QSELFY
-79 NPPQDAKDSILALHK
+79 NTPQDAKDRILALHK

-115 EEEPITKIN
+115 EEEPIMKIN

-136 AVKTFLRQYTAEK
+136 AVKTFLRQYTDEK

-164 GSSATYRVQNVG
+164 GSSVTYRIQNVG
-176 GRDDGSLDVMIGG
+176 GRNGSLDVMIGG
-189 REDFQRDKEAVP
+189 REDFQRNKEAVP

-216 LDESLLKYYF
+216 LDESLLNYYF

-245 DAAALL
+245 DAAVLL

-256 PTTAS
+256 PTTAQ

-272 RNETG
+272 RNEAG

-295 QVLDQQRTAAN
+295 QALDQQRTAAN
-306 KTKNEPDAKPSIEY
+306 KPKNEFDVKPSIEY
-320 ALPAADSCGGAIV
+320 ALPAADSCDGAIV
-333 KKDNRSTDE
+333 KKDNRSASEKMADE
-342 KAMDEK
+342 KL
-348 MQKFNQQFSTE
+348 QKFNQQFSTE
-359 NVTPQQAKLT
+359 NITPQQAKLT
-369 YRVVGLLPDAA
+369 YRVVGLLPDTA
-380 YGDDLKGKLAGAL
+380 YGDDLKSKLAGAL

-416 VPNILTTERREL
+416 LPNILTTERQEL
-428 SGGLSDTTIYEFSDA
+428 SGGLSDTTIYEFIDA
-443 EHAHAFY
+443 EHARAFY
-450 HASMCNN
+450 HATMCNV
-457 QPKNKDLCVDGV
+457 QPKDKDLCVDGV
-469 SNFTQPF
+469 SNFTRPF
-476 GSNSLVIEELRQ
+476 GSNSLVIEELQQ

-534 LDIAQIYIMY
+534 LDIAQIYVMY

-556 ITAGLIGAGVID
+556 IAAGLIGAGVID
-568 ALYSADFSTAA
+568 VLYSAGFSTAA

-590 TFQLFAFD
+590 TFQLFTFD
-598 PRIIVLA
+598 PLIIALA
-605 AASIVAAALIGSILP
+605 AVSIVAAALIGSILP
-620 LARNTRRN
+620 LVRNTRRN

>member
-1 MLRTL
+1 MLRIL

-15 LRTRK
+15 LRTRR
-20 IRLAATII
+20 IRLAVTII
-28 VAGLLFGIVVFGL
+28 VAGLLFGVVVFGL
-41 TVLRASMASIERFSR
+41 TVLRASMASIGRFSR

-67 SNHNE
+67 SNHNKD
-72 NQSDLFY
+72 QSELFY
-79 NPPQDAKDSILALHK
+79 NTPQDAKDRILALHK

-115 EEEPITKIN
+115 EEEPIMKIN

-136 AVKTFLRQYTAEK
+136 AVKTFLRQYTNEK

-164 GSSATYRVQNVG
+164 GSSVTYRIQNVG
-176 GRDDGSLDVMIGG
+176 GRNGSLDVMIGG
-189 REDFQRDKEAVP
+189 REDFQRNKEAVP

-216 LDESLLKYYF
+216 LDESLLNYYF

-245 DAAALL
+245 DAAVLL

-256 PTTAS
+256 PTTAQ

-272 RNETG
+272 RNEAG

-295 QVLDQQRTAAN
+295 QALDQQRTAAN
-306 KTKNEPDAKPSIEY
+306 KPKNEFDVKPSIEY

-333 KKDNRSTDE
+333 KKDNRSASEKMADE
-342 KAMDEK
+342 KL
-348 MQKFNQQFSTE
+348 QKFNQQFSTE
-359 NVTPQQAKLT
+359 NITPQQAKLT
-369 YRVVGLLPDAA
+369 YRVVGLLPDTA
-380 YGDDLKGKLAGAL
+380 YGDDLKSKLAGAL

-416 VPNILTTERREL
+416 LPNILTTERQEL
-428 SGGLSDTTIYEFSDA
+428 SGGLSDTTIYEFIDA
-443 EHAHAFY
+443 EHARAFY
-450 HASMCNN
+450 HATMCNV
-457 QPKNKDLCVDGV
+457 QPKDKDLCVDGV
-469 SNFTQPF
+469 SNFTRPF
-476 GSNSLVIEELRQ
+476 GSNSLVIEELQQ

-534 LDIAQIYIMY
+534 LDIAQIYVMY

-556 ITAGLIGAGVID
+556 IVAGLIGAGVID
-568 ALYSADFSTAA
+568 VLYSADFSTAA

-590 TFQLFAFD
+590 TFQLFTFD
-598 PRIIVLA
+598 PLIIALA
-605 AASIVAAALIGSILP
+605 AVSIVAAALIGSILP
-620 LARNTRRN
+620 LVRNTRRN

>member
-1 MLRTL
+1 MLRIL

-20 IRLAATII
+20 IRLAVTII
-28 VAGLLFGIVVFGL
+28 VAGLLFGVVVFGL
-41 TVLRASMASIERFSR
+41 TVLRASMASIGRFSR

-67 SNHNE
+67 SNHNKD
-72 NQSDLFY
+72 QSELFY
-79 NPPQDAKDSILALHK
+79 NTPQDAKDRILALHK

-115 EEEPITKIN
+115 EEEPIMKIN

-136 AVKTFLRQYTAEK
+136 AVKTFLRQYTDEK

-164 GSSATYRVQNVG
+164 GSSVTYRIQNVG
-176 GRDDGSLDVMIGG
+176 GRNGSLDVMIGG
-189 REDFQRDKEAVP
+189 REDFQRNKEAVP

-216 LDESLLKYYF
+216 LDESLLNYYF

-245 DAAALL
+245 DAAVLL

-256 PTTAS
+256 PTTAQ

-272 RNETG
+272 RNEAG

-295 QVLDQQRTAAN
+295 QALDQQRTAAN
-306 KTKNEPDAKPSIEY
+306 KPKNEFDVKPSIEY
-320 ALPAADSCGGAIV
+320 ALPAADSCDGAIV
-333 KKDNRSTDE
+333 KKDNRSASEKMADE
-342 KAMDEK
+342 KL
-348 MQKFNQQFSTE
+348 QKFNQQFSTE
-359 NVTPQQAKLT
+359 NITPQQAKLT
-369 YRVVGLLPDAA
+369 YRVVGLLPDTA
-380 YGDDLKGKLAGAL
+380 YGDDLKSKLAGAL

-443 EHAHAFY
+443 EHARAFY
-450 HASMCNN
+450 HASMCNV
-457 QPKNKDLCVDGV
+457 QPKDKDLCVDGV
-469 SNFTQPF
+469 SNFTRPF
-476 GSNSLVIEELRQ
+476 GSNSLVIEELQQ

-544 TLLLAGLIALFA
+544 TLLLAGLITLFA

-590 TFQLFAFD
+590 TFQLFTFD
-598 PRIIVLA
+598 PLIIALA
-605 AASIVAAALIGSILP
+605 AVSIVAAALIGSILP

>member
-1 MLRTL
+1 MLRIL

-20 IRLAATII
+20 IRLAVTII
-28 VAGLLFGIVVFGL
+28 VAGLLFGVVVFGL
-41 TVLRASMASIERFSR
+41 TVLRASMASIGRFSR

-67 SNHNE
+67 SNHNKD
-72 NQSDLFY
+72 QSELFY
-79 NPPQDAKDSILALHK
+79 NTPQDAKDRILALHK

-115 EEEPITKIN
+115 EEEPIMKIN

-136 AVKTFLRQYTAEK
+136 AVKTFLRQYTNEK

-164 GSSATYRVQNVG
+164 GSSVTYRIQNVG
-176 GRDDGSLDVMIGG
+176 GRNGSLDVMIGG
-189 REDFQRDKEAVP
+189 REDFQRNKEAVP

-216 LDESLLKYYF
+216 LDESLLNYYF
-226 LPHRTHAASN
+226 LPHRAHAASN

-245 DAAALL
+245 DAAVLL

-256 PTTAS
+256 PTTAQ

-272 RNETG
+272 RNEAG

-295 QVLDQQRTAAN
+295 QALDQQRTAAN
-306 KTKNEPDAKPSIEY
+306 KPKNEFDVKPSIEY
-320 ALPAADSCGGAIV
+320 ALPAADSCDGAIV
-333 KKDNRSTDE
+333 KKDNRSASEKMADE
-342 KAMDEK
+342 KL
-348 MQKFNQQFSTE
+348 QKFNQQFSTE
-359 NVTPQQAKLT
+359 NITPQQAKLT
-369 YRVVGLLPDAA
+369 YRVVGLLPDTA
-380 YGDDLKGKLAGAL
+380 YGDDLKSKLAGAL

-416 VPNILTTERREL
+416 LPNILTTERQEL
-428 SGGLSDTTIYEFSDA
+428 SGGLSDTTIYEFIDA
-443 EHAHAFY
+443 EHARAFY
-450 HASMCNN
+450 HATMCNV
-457 QPKNKDLCVDGV
+457 QPKDKDLCVDGV
-469 SNFTQPF
+469 SNFTRPF
-476 GSNSLVIEELRQ
+476 GSNSLVIEELQQ

-534 LDIAQIYIMY
+534 LDIAQIYVMY

-556 ITAGLIGAGVID
+556 IVAGLIGAGVID
-568 ALYSADFSTAA
+568 VLYSAGFSTAA

-590 TFQLFAFD
+590 TFQLFTFD
-598 PRIIVLA
+598 PLIIALA
-605 AASIVAAALIGSILP
+605 AVSIVAAALIGSILP
-620 LARNTRRN
+620 LVRNTRRN

>member
-1 MLRTL
+1 MLRIL

-20 IRLAATII
+20 IRLAVTII
-28 VAGLLFGIVVFGL
+28 VAGLLFGVVVFGL
-41 TVLRASMASIERFSR
+41 TVLRASMASIGRFSR

-67 SNHNE
+67 SNHNKD
-72 NQSDLFY
+72 QSELFY
-79 NPPQDAKDSILALHK
+79 NTPQDAKDRILALHK

-115 EEEPITKIN
+115 EEEPIMKIN

-136 AVKTFLRQYTAEK
+136 AVKTFLRQYTNEK

-164 GSSATYRVQNVG
+164 GSSVTYRIQNVG
-176 GRDDGSLDVMIGG
+176 GRNGSLDVMIGG
-189 REDFQRDKEAVP
+189 REDFQRNKEAVP

-216 LDESLLKYYF
+216 LDESLLNYYF
-226 LPHRTHAASN
+226 LPHRAHAASN

-245 DAAALL
+245 DAAVLL

-256 PTTAS
+256 PTTAQ

-272 RNETG
+272 RNEAG

-295 QVLDQQRTAAN
+295 QALDQQRTAAN
-306 KTKNEPDAKPSIEY
+306 RTKNESDAKPSIEY

-333 KKDNRSTDE
+333 KKDNRSANEKMADE
-342 KAMDEK
+342 KL
-348 MQKFNQQFSTE
+348 QKFNQQFSTE
-359 NVTPQQAKLT
+359 NITPQQAKLT
-369 YRVVGLLPDAA
+369 YRVVGLLPDTA
-380 YGDDLKGKLAGAL
+380 YGDDLKSKLAGAL

-443 EHAHAFY
+443 EHARAFY

-469 SNFTQPF
+469 SNFTRPF
-476 GSNSLVIEELRQ
+476 GSNSLVIEELQQ

-544 TLLLAGLIALFA
+544 TLLLAGLITLFA

-590 TFQLFAFD
+590 TFQLFTFD
-598 PRIIVLA
+598 PLIIALA
-605 AASIVAAALIGSILP
+605 AVSIVAAALIGSILP

>member
-1 MLRTL
+1 MLRIL

-20 IRLAATII
+20 IRLAVTII
-28 VAGLLFGIVVFGL
+28 VAGLLFGVVVFGL
-41 TVLRASMASIERFSR
+41 TVLRASMASIGRFSR

-67 SNHNE
+67 SNHNKD
-72 NQSDLFY
+72 QSELFY
-79 NPPQDAKDSILALHK
+79 NTPQDATDRILALHK

-115 EEEPITKIN
+115 EEEPIMKIN

-136 AVKTFLRQYTAEK
+136 AVKTFLRQYTNEK

-164 GSSATYRVQNVG
+164 GSSVTYRIQNVG
-176 GRDDGSLDVMIGG
+176 GRNGSLDVMIGG
-189 REDFQRDKEAVP
+189 REDFQRNKEAVP

-216 LDESLLKYYF
+216 LDESLLNYYF
-226 LPHRTHAASN
+226 LPHRAHAASN

-245 DAAALL
+245 DAAVLL

-256 PTTAS
+256 PTTAQ

-272 RNETG
+272 RNEAG

-295 QVLDQQRTAAN
+295 QALDQQRTAAN
-306 KTKNEPDAKPSIEY
+306 KSKNEFDVKPSIEY
-320 ALPAADSCGGAIV
+320 ALPATDSCGGAIV
-333 KKDNRSTDE
+333 KKDNRSASEKIADE
-342 KAMDEK
+342 KL
-348 MQKFNQQFSTE
+348 QKFNQQFSTE
-359 NVTPQQAKLT
+359 NITPQQAKLT
-369 YRVVGLLPDAA
+369 YRVVGLLPDTA
-380 YGDDLKGKLAGAL
+380 YGDDLKSKLAGAL

-398 SRWIIPKQTF
+398 SHWIIPKQTF
-408 EAGAAKTY
+408 EAGAAKIY
-416 VPNILTTERREL
+416 LPNILTTERQEL
-428 SGGLSDTTIYEFSDA
+428 SGGLSDTTIYEFIDA
-443 EHAHAFY
+443 EHARAFY
-450 HASMCNN
+450 HATMCNV
-457 QPKNKDLCVDGV
+457 QPKDKDLCVDGV

-476 GSNSLVIEELRQ
+476 GSNSLVIEELQQ

-534 LDIAQIYIMY
+534 LDIAQIYVMY

-556 ITAGLIGAGVID
+556 IVAGLIGAGVID
-568 ALYSADFSTAA
+568 VLYSADFSTAA
-579 RYIIMPRDLNT
+579 HYIIMPRDLNT
-590 TFQLFAFD
+590 TFQLFTFD
-598 PRIIVLA
+598 PLIIALA
-605 AASIVAAALIGSILP
+605 AVSIVAAALIGSILP
-620 LARNTRRN
+620 LVRNTRRN

>member
-1 MLRTL
+1 MLRIL

-20 IRLAATII
+20 IRLAVTII
-28 VAGLLFGIVVFGL
+28 VAGLLFGVVVFGL
-41 TVLRASMASIERFSR
+41 TVLRASMASIGRFSR

-67 SNHNE
+67 SNHNKD
-72 NQSDLFY
+72 QSELFY
-79 NPPQDAKDSILALHK
+79 NTPQDAKDRILALHK

-115 EEEPITKIN
+115 EEEPIMKIN

-136 AVKTFLRQYTAEK
+136 AVKTFLRQYTDEK

-164 GSSATYRVQNVG
+164 GSSVTYRIQNVG
-176 GRDDGSLDVMIGG
+176 GRNGSLDVMIGG
-189 REDFQRDKEAVP
+189 REDFQRNKEAVP

-216 LDESLLKYYF
+216 LDESLLNYYF

-245 DAAALL
+245 DAAVLL

-256 PTTAS
+256 PTTAQ

-272 RNETG
+272 RNEAG

-295 QVLDQQRTAAN
+295 QALDQQRTAAN
-306 KTKNEPDAKPSIEY
+306 KPKNEFDVKPSIEY
-320 ALPAADSCGGAIV
+320 ALPAADSCDGAIV
-333 KKDNRSTDE
+333 KKDNRSASEKMADE
-342 KAMDEK
+342 KL
-348 MQKFNQQFSTE
+348 QKFNQQFSTE
-359 NVTPQQAKLT
+359 NITPQQAKLT
-369 YRVVGLLPDAA
+369 YRVVGLLPDTA
-380 YGDDLKGKLAGAL
+380 YGDDLKSKLAGAL

-416 VPNILTTERREL
+416 VPNILTTERQEL
-428 SGGLSDTTIYEFSDA
+428 SGGLSDTTIYEFIDA
-443 EHAHAFY
+443 EHARAFY
-450 HASMCNN
+450 HATMCNV
-457 QPKNKDLCVDGV
+457 QPKDKDLCVDGV
-469 SNFTQPF
+469 SNFTRPF
-476 GSNSLVIEELRQ
+476 GSNSLVIEELQQ

-534 LDIAQIYIMY
+534 LDIAQIYVMY

-556 ITAGLIGAGVID
+556 IAAGLIGAGVID
-568 ALYSADFSTAA
+568 VLYSAGFSTAA

-590 TFQLFAFD
+590 TFQLFTFD
-598 PRIIVLA
+598 PLIIALA
-605 AASIVAAALIGSILP
+605 AVSIVAAALIGSILP
-620 LARNTRRN
+620 LVRNTRRN

>member
-1 MLRTL
+1 MLRTF

-41 TVLRASMASIERFSR
+41 TVLRASMASVERFSR

-72 NQSDLFY
+72 NQSELFY
-79 NPPQDAKDSILALHK
+79 NTPQDAKDRILALHK

-99 KKAAAKALGVE
+99 KRAAAKALGVE

-115 EEEPITKIN
+115 EEEPIMKIN

-136 AVKTFLRQYTAEK
+136 AVKTFLRQYTNEK

-164 GSSATYRVQNVG
+164 GSSVTYRIQNVG
-176 GRDDGSLDVMIGG
+176 GRDGSLDVMIGG
-189 REDFQRDKEAVP
+189 REDFQRNKEAVP

-216 LDESLLKYYF
+216 LDESLLNYYF
-226 LPHRTHAASN
+226 LPHRAHAASN

-245 DAAALL
+245 DAAVLL

-256 PTTAS
+256 PTTAQ

-272 RNETG
+272 RNEAG

-295 QVLDQQRTAAN
+295 QALDQQRTAAN
-306 KTKNEPDAKPSIEY
+306 KSKNEFDVKPSIEY
-320 ALPAADSCGGAIV
+320 ALPATDSCGGAIV
-333 KKDNRSTDE
+333 KKDNRSASEKIADE
-342 KAMDEK
+342 KL
-348 MQKFNQQFSTE
+348 QKFNQQFSTE
-359 NVTPQQAKLT
+359 NITPQQAKLT
-369 YRVVGLLPDAA
+369 YRVVGLLPDTA
-380 YGDDLKGKLAGAL
+380 YGDDLKSKLAGAL

-398 SRWIIPKQTF
+398 SHWIIPKQTF
-408 EAGAAKTY
+408 EAGAAKIY
-416 VPNILTTERREL
+416 LPNILTTERQEL
-428 SGGLSDTTIYEFSDA
+428 SGGLSDTTIYEFIDA
-443 EHAHAFY
+443 EHARAFY
-450 HASMCNN
+450 HATMCNV
-457 QPKNKDLCVDGV
+457 QPKDKDLCVDGV

-476 GSNSLVIEELRQ
+476 GSNSLVIEELQQ

-534 LDIAQIYIMY
+534 LDIAQIYVMY

-556 ITAGLIGAGVID
+556 IVAGLIGAGVID
-568 ALYSADFSTAA
+568 VLYSADFSTAA

-590 TFQLFAFD
+590 TFQLFTFD
-598 PRIIVLA
+598 PLIIALA
-605 AASIVAAALIGSILP
+605 AVSIVAAALIGSILP
-620 LARNTRRN
+620 LVRNTRRN

>member
-28 VAGLLFGIVVFGL
+28 VAGLLFGVVVFGL
-41 TVLRASMASIERFSR
+41 TVLRASMTSIGRFSR

-67 SNHNE
+67 SNHNKD
-72 NQSDLFY
+72 QSELFY
-79 NPPQDAKDSILALHK
+79 NTPQDAKDRILALHK

-115 EEEPITKIN
+115 EEEPIMKIN

-136 AVKTFLRQYTAEK
+136 AVKTFLRQYTDEK

-164 GSSATYRVQNVG
+164 GSSVTYRIQNVG
-176 GRDDGSLDVMIGG
+176 GRDGSLDVMIGG
-189 REDFQRDKEAVP
+189 REDFQRNKEAVP

-216 LDESLLKYYF
+216 LDESLLNYYF
-226 LPHRTHAASN
+226 LPHRAHAASN

-245 DAAALL
+245 DAAVLL

-256 PTTAS
+256 PTTAQ

-272 RNETG
+272 RNEAG

-295 QVLDQQRTAAN
+295 QALDQQRTAAN
-306 KTKNEPDAKPSIEY
+306 KSKNEFDVKPSIEY

-333 KKDNRSTDE
+333 KKDNRSASEKMADE
-342 KAMDEK
+342 KL
-348 MQKFNQQFSTE
+348 QKFNQQFSTE
-359 NVTPQQAKLT
+359 NITPQQAKLT
-369 YRVVGLLPDAA
+369 YRVVGLLPDTA
-380 YGDDLKGKLAGAL
+380 YGDDLKSKLAGAL

-416 VPNILTTERREL
+416 LPNILTTERQEL
-428 SGGLSDTTIYEFSDA
+428 SGGLSDTTIYEFIDA
-443 EHAHAFY
+443 EHARAFY
-450 HASMCNN
+450 HATMCNV
-457 QPKNKDLCVDGV
+457 QPKDKDLCVDGV
-469 SNFTQPF
+469 SNFTRPF
-476 GSNSLVIEELRQ
+476 GSNSLVIEELQQ

-534 LDIAQIYIMY
+534 LDIAQIYVMY

-556 ITAGLIGAGVID
+556 IVAGLIGAGVID
-568 ALYSADFSTAA
+568 VLYSADFSTAA

-590 TFQLFAFD
+590 TFQLFTFD
-598 PRIIVLA
+598 PLIIALA
-605 AASIVAAALIGSILP
+605 AVSIVAAALIGSILP
-620 LARNTRRN
+620 LVRNTRRN

>member
-1 MLRTL
+1 MLRIL

-15 LRTRK
+15 LRTRR
-20 IRLAATII
+20 IRLAVTII
-28 VAGLLFGIVVFGL
+28 VAGLLFGVVVFGL
-41 TVLRASMASIERFSR
+41 TVLRASMTSIGRFSR

-67 SNHNE
+67 SNHNKD
-72 NQSDLFY
+72 QSELFY
-79 NPPQDAKDSILALHK
+79 NTPQDAKDRILALHK

-115 EEEPITKIN
+115 EEEPIMKIN

-136 AVKTFLRQYTAEK
+136 AVKTFLRQYTDEK

-164 GSSATYRVQNVG
+164 GSSVTYRIQNVG
-176 GRDDGSLDVMIGG
+176 GRDGSLDVMIGG
-189 REDFQRDKEAVP
+189 REDFQRNKEAVP

-216 LDESLLKYYF
+216 LDESLLNYYF

-245 DAAALL
+245 DAAVLL

-256 PTTAS
+256 PTTAQ

-272 RNETG
+272 RNEAG

-295 QVLDQQRTAAN
+295 QALDQQRTAAN
-306 KTKNEPDAKPSIEY
+306 KPKNEFDVKPSIEY
-320 ALPAADSCGGAIV
+320 ALPAADSCDGAIV
-333 KKDNRSTDE
+333 KKDNRSASEKMADE
-342 KAMDEK
+342 KL
-348 MQKFNQQFSTE
+348 QKFNQQFSTE
-359 NVTPQQAKLT
+359 NITPQQAKLT
-369 YRVVGLLPDAA
+369 YRVVGLLPDTA
-380 YGDDLKGKLAGAL
+380 YGDDLKSKLAGAL

-416 VPNILTTERREL
+416 LPNILTTERQEL
-428 SGGLSDTTIYEFSDA
+428 SGGLSDTTIYEFIDA
-443 EHAHAFY
+443 EHARAFY
-450 HASMCNN
+450 HATMCNV
-457 QPKNKDLCVDGV
+457 QPKDKDLCVDGV
-469 SNFTQPF
+469 SNFTRPF
-476 GSNSLVIEELRQ
+476 GSNSLVIEELQQ

-534 LDIAQIYIMY
+534 LDIAQIYVMY

-556 ITAGLIGAGVID
+556 IAAGLIGAGVID
-568 ALYSADFSTAA
+568 VLYSAGFSTAA

-590 TFQLFAFD
+590 TFQLFTFD
-598 PRIIVLA
+598 PLIIALA
-605 AASIVAAALIGSILP
+605 AVSIVAAALIGSILP
-620 LARNTRRN
+620 LVRNTRRN

>member
-20 IRLAATII
+20 IRLAVTII
-28 VAGLLFGIVVFGL
+28 VAGLLFGVVVFGL
-41 TVLRASMASIERFSR
+41 TVLRAGMASVERFSR

-72 NQSDLFY
+72 NQSELFY
-79 NPPQDAKDSILALHK
+79 NTPQDAKDRILALHK

-115 EEEPITKIN
+115 EEEPIMKIN

-136 AVKTFLRQYTAEK
+136 AVKTFLKQYTAEK
-149 NPLKPERID
+149 NPLKPERVD

-164 GSSATYRVQNVG
+164 GSSVAYRIQDVG
-176 GRDDGSLDVMIGG
+176 GRDGSLDVMIGG
-189 REDFQRDKEAVP
+189 REDFQRDKEAMP
-201 EQLNEFVSAAGYQEI
+201 EQLSEFVSTAGYQTI
-216 LDESLLKYYF
+216 LDESMLNYYF
-226 LPHRTHAASN
+226 LPHRVHAASN

-251 GKKPL
+251 SKKPL

-272 RNETG
+272 RNEAS

-290 SHLIQ
+290 AHLIQ
-295 QVLDQQRTAAN
+295 QALDQQRTAAN
-306 KTKNEPDAKPSIEY
+306 KTKNESDAKPSIEY

-333 KKDNRSTDE
+333 KKDNRSADE

-380 YGDDLKGKLAGAL
+380 YGDDLKSNLAGAL

-443 EHAHAFY
+443 EHARAFY
-450 HASMCNN
+450 HATMCNV
-457 QPKNKDLCVDGV
+457 QPKDKDLCVDGV
-469 SNFTQPF
+469 SNFTRPF
-476 GSNSLVIEELRQ
+476 GSNSLVIEELQQ

-534 LDIAQIYIMY
+534 LDIAQIYVMY

-556 ITAGLIGAGVID
+556 IVAGLIGAGVID

-590 TFQLFAFD
+590 TFQLFTFD
-598 PRIIVLA
+598 PRIIALA
-605 AASIVAAALIGSILP
+605 AVSIVAAALIGSILP

>member
-1 MLRTL
+1 MLRIL

-15 LRTRK
+15 LRTRR
-20 IRLAATII
+20 IRLAVTII
-28 VAGLLFGIVVFGL
+28 VAGLLFGVVVFGL
-41 TVLRASMASIERFSR
+41 TVLRASMASIGRFSR

-67 SNHNE
+67 SNHNKD
-72 NQSDLFY
+72 QSELFY
-79 NPPQDAKDSILALHK
+79 NTPQDAKDRILALHK

-99 KKAAAKALGVE
+99 KKAAAKALSVE

-115 EEEPITKIN
+115 EEEPIMKIN

-136 AVKTFLRQYTAEK
+136 AVKTFLRQYTDEK

-164 GSSATYRVQNVG
+164 DSSVTYRIQNVG
-176 GRDDGSLDVMIGG
+176 GRDGSLDVMIGG
-189 REDFQRDKEAVP
+189 REDFQRNKEAVP

-216 LDESLLKYYF
+216 LDESLLNYYF
-226 LPHRTHAASN
+226 LPHRAHAASN

-245 DAAALL
+245 DAAVLL

-256 PTTAS
+256 PTTAQ

-272 RNETG
+272 RNEAG

-295 QVLDQQRTAAN
+295 QALDQQRTAAN
-306 KTKNEPDAKPSIEY
+306 KPKNEFDVKPSIEY

-333 KKDNRSTDE
+333 KKDNRSASEKMTDE
-342 KAMDEK
+342 KL
-348 MQKFNQQFSTE
+348 QKFNQQFSTE
-359 NVTPQQAKLT
+359 NITPQQAKLT
-369 YRVVGLLPDAA
+369 YRVVGLLPDTA
-380 YGDDLKGKLAGAL
+380 YGDDLKSKLAGAL

-428 SGGLSDTTIYEFSDA
+428 SGGLSDTTIYEFIDA
-443 EHAHAFY
+443 EHARAFY
-450 HASMCNN
+450 HATMCNG
-457 QPKNKDLCVDGV
+457 QPKDKDLCVDGV
-469 SNFTQPF
+469 SNFTRPF
-476 GSNSLVIEELRQ
+476 GSNSLVIEELQQ

-534 LDIAQIYIMY
+534 LDIAQIYVMY

-556 ITAGLIGAGVID
+556 IVAGLIGAGVID
-568 ALYSADFSTAA
+568 VLYSADFSTAA

-590 TFQLFAFD
+590 TFQLFTFD
-598 PRIIVLA
+598 PRIIALA
-605 AASIVAAALIGSILP
+605 AVSIVAAALIGSILP
-620 LARNTRRN
+620 LVRNTRRN

>member
-20 IRLAATII
+20 IRLAVTII
-28 VAGLLFGIVVFGL
+28 VAGLLFGVVVFGL
-41 TVLRASMASIERFSR
+41 TVLRAGMASVERFSR

-72 NQSDLFY
+72 NQSELFY
-79 NPPQDAKDSILALHK
+79 NTPQDAKDRILALHK

-115 EEEPITKIN
+115 EEEPIMKIN

-136 AVKTFLRQYTAEK
+136 AVKTFLKQYTAEK
-149 NPLKPERID
+149 NPLKPERVD

-164 GSSATYRVQNVG
+164 GSSVAYRIQDVG
-176 GRDDGSLDVMIGG
+176 GRDGSLDVMIGG
-189 REDFQRDKEAVP
+189 REDFQRDKEAMP
-201 EQLNEFVSAAGYQEI
+201 EQLSEFVSTAGYQTI
-216 LDESLLKYYF
+216 LDESMLNYYF
-226 LPHRTHAASN
+226 LPHRVHAASN

-272 RNETG
+272 RNEAG

-295 QVLDQQRTAAN
+295 QALDQQRTAAN
-306 KTKNEPDAKPSIEY
+306 KPKNEFDVKPSIEY

-333 KKDNRSTDE
+333 KKDNRSASEKMADE
-342 KAMDEK
+342 KL
-348 MQKFNQQFSTE
+348 QKFNQQFSTE
-359 NVTPQQAKLT
+359 NITPQQAKLT

-380 YGDDLKGKLAGAL
+380 YGDDLKSNLAGAL

-443 EHAHAFY
+443 EHARAFY

-469 SNFTQPF
+469 SNFTRPF
-476 GSNSLVIEELRQ
+476 GSNSLVIEELQQ

-534 LDIAQIYIMY
+534 LDIAQIYVMY

-556 ITAGLIGAGVID
+556 IAAGLIGAGAID
-568 ALYSADFSTAA
+568 VLYSADFSTAA

-590 TFQLFAFD
+590 TFQLSTFD
-598 PRIIVLA
+598 PLIIALA
-605 AASIVAAALIGSILP
+605 AVSIVAAALIGSILP
-620 LARNTRRN
+620 LVRNTRRN

>member
-1 MLRTL
+1 MLRIL

-15 LRTRK
+15 LRTRR
-20 IRLAATII
+20 IRLAVTII
-28 VAGLLFGIVVFGL
+28 VAGLLFGVVVFGL
-41 TVLRASMASIERFSR
+41 TVLRASMASIGRFSR

-67 SNHNE
+67 SNHNKD
-72 NQSDLFY
+72 QSELFY
-79 NPPQDAKDSILALHK
+79 NTPQDAKDRILALHK

-115 EEEPITKIN
+115 EEEPIMKIN

-136 AVKTFLRQYTAEK
+136 AVKTFLRQYTDEK

-164 GSSATYRVQNVG
+164 GSSVTYRIQNVG
-176 GRDDGSLDVMIGG
+176 GRNGSLDVMIGG
-189 REDFQRDKEAVP
+189 REDFQRNKEAVP

-216 LDESLLKYYF
+216 LDESLLNYYF
-226 LPHRTHAASN
+226 LPHRAHAASN

-245 DAAALL
+245 DAAVLL

-256 PTTAS
+256 PTTAQ

-272 RNETG
+272 RNEAG

-295 QVLDQQRTAAN
+295 QALDQQRTAAN
-306 KTKNEPDAKPSIEY
+306 KSKNEFDVKPSIEY

-333 KKDNRSTDE
+333 KKDNRSASEKMADE
-342 KAMDEK
+342 KL
-348 MQKFNQQFSTE
+348 QKFNQQFSTE
-359 NVTPQQAKLT
+359 NITPQQAKLT
-369 YRVVGLLPDAA
+369 YRVVGLLPDTA
-380 YGDDLKGKLAGAL
+380 YGDDLKSKLAGAL

-416 VPNILTTERREL
+416 LPNILTTERQEL
-428 SGGLSDTTIYEFSDA
+428 SGGLSDTTIYEFIDA
-443 EHAHAFY
+443 EHARAFY
-450 HASMCNN
+450 HATMCNV
-457 QPKNKDLCVDGV
+457 QPKDKDLCVDGV
-469 SNFTQPF
+469 SNFTRPF
-476 GSNSLVIEELRQ
+476 GSNSLVIEELQQ

-534 LDIAQIYIMY
+534 LDIAQIYVMY

-556 ITAGLIGAGVID
+556 IVAGLIGAGVID
-568 ALYSADFSTAA
+568 VLYSADFSTAA

-590 TFQLFAFD
+590 TFQLFTFD
-598 PRIIVLA
+598 PLIIALA
-605 AASIVAAALIGSILP
+605 AVSIVAAALIGSILP
-620 LARNTRRN
+620 LVRNTRRN

>member
-1 MLRTL
+1 MLRIL

-20 IRLAATII
+20 IRLAVTII
-28 VAGLLFGIVVFGL
+28 VAGLLFGVVVFGL
-41 TVLRASMASIERFSR
+41 TVLRASMASIGRFSR

-67 SNHNE
+67 SNHNKD
-72 NQSDLFY
+72 QSELFY
-79 NPPQDAKDSILALHK
+79 NTPQDAKDRILALHK

-115 EEEPITKIN
+115 EEEPIMKIN

-136 AVKTFLRQYTAEK
+136 AVKTFLRQYTNEK

-164 GSSATYRVQNVG
+164 GSSVTYRIQNVG
-176 GRDDGSLDVMIGG
+176 GRNGSLDVMIGG
-189 REDFQRDKEAVP
+189 REDFQRNKEAVP

-216 LDESLLKYYF
+216 LDESLLNYYF
-226 LPHRTHAASN
+226 LPHRAHAASN

-245 DAAALL
+245 DAAVLL

-256 PTTAS
+256 PTTAQ

-272 RNETG
+272 RNEAG

-295 QVLDQQRTAAN
+295 QALDQQRTAAN
-306 KTKNEPDAKPSIEY
+306 KSKNEFDVKPSIEY
-320 ALPAADSCGGAIV
+320 ALPATDSCGGAIV
-333 KKDNRSTDE
+333 KKDNRSASEKIADE
-342 KAMDEK
+342 KL
-348 MQKFNQQFSTE
+348 QKFNQQFSTE
-359 NVTPQQAKLT
+359 NITPQQAKLT
-369 YRVVGLLPDAA
+369 YRVVGLLPDTA
-380 YGDDLKGKLAGAL
+380 YGDDLKSKLAGAL

-398 SRWIIPKQTF
+398 SHWIIPKQTF
-408 EAGAAKTY
+408 EAGAAKIY
-416 VPNILTTERREL
+416 LPNILTTERQEL
-428 SGGLSDTTIYEFSDA
+428 SGGLSDTTIHEFIDA
-443 EHAHAFY
+443 EHARAFY
-450 HASMCNN
+450 HATMCNV
-457 QPKNKDLCVDGV
+457 QPKDKDLCVDGV

-476 GSNSLVIEELRQ
+476 GSNSLVIEELQQ

-534 LDIAQIYIMY
+534 LDIAQIYVMY

-556 ITAGLIGAGVID
+556 IVAGLIGAGVID
-568 ALYSADFSTAA
+568 VLYSADFSTAA
-579 RYIIMPRDLNT
+579 HYIIMPRDLNT
-590 TFQLFAFD
+590 TFQLFTFD
-598 PRIIVLA
+598 PLIIALA
-605 AASIVAAALIGSILP
+605 AVSIVAAALIGSILP
-620 LARNTRRN
+620 LVRNTRRN

>member
-1 MLRTL
+1 MLRIL

-15 LRTRK
+15 LRTRR
-20 IRLAATII
+20 IRLAVTII
-28 VAGLLFGIVVFGL
+28 VAGLLFGVVVFGL
-41 TVLRASMASIERFSR
+41 TVLRASMTSIGRFSR

-67 SNHNE
+67 SNHNKD
-72 NQSDLFY
+72 QSELFY
-79 NPPQDAKDSILALHK
+79 NTPQDAKDRILALHK

-115 EEEPITKIN
+115 EEEPIMKIN

-136 AVKTFLRQYTAEK
+136 AVKTFLRQYTDEK

-164 GSSATYRVQNVG
+164 GSSVTYRIQNVG
-176 GRDDGSLDVMIGG
+176 GRNGSLDVMIGG
-189 REDFQRDKEAVP
+189 REDFRRNKEAVP

-216 LDESLLKYYF
+216 LDESLLNYYF

-245 DAAALL
+245 DAAVLL

-256 PTTAS
+256 PTTAQ

-272 RNETG
+272 RNEAG

-295 QVLDQQRTAAN
+295 QALDQQRTAAN
-306 KTKNEPDAKPSIEY
+306 KPKNEFDVKPSIEY

-333 KKDNRSTDE
+333 KKDNRSASEKMADE
-342 KAMDEK
+342 KL
-348 MQKFNQQFSTE
+348 QKFNQQFSTE
-359 NVTPQQAKLT
+359 NITPQQAKLT
-369 YRVVGLLPDAA
+369 YRVVGLLPDTA
-380 YGDDLKGKLAGAL
+380 YGDDLKSKLAGAL

-416 VPNILTTERREL
+416 LPNILTTERQEL
-428 SGGLSDTTIYEFSDA
+428 SGGLSDTTIYEFIDA
-443 EHAHAFY
+443 EHARAFY
-450 HASMCNN
+450 HATMCNV
-457 QPKNKDLCVDGV
+457 QPKDKDLCVDGV
-469 SNFTQPF
+469 SNFTRPF
-476 GSNSLVIEELRQ
+476 GSNSLVIEELQQ

-534 LDIAQIYIMY
+534 LDIAQIYVMY

-556 ITAGLIGAGVID
+556 IVAGLIGAGVID
-568 ALYSADFSTAA
+568 VLYSADFSTAA
-579 RYIIMPRDLNT
+579 HYIIMPRDLNT
-590 TFQLFAFD
+590 TFQLFTFD
-598 PRIIVLA
+598 PLIIALA
-605 AASIVAAALIGSILP
+605 AVSIVAAALIGSILP
-620 LARNTRRN
+620 LVRNTRRN

>member
-41 TVLRASMASIERFSR
+41 TVLRAGMASVERFSR

-72 NQSDLFY
+72 NQPELFY
-79 NPPQDAKDSILALHK
+79 NTPQDAKDRILALHK

-124 QDDSGSLNRNSW
+124 QDDSGSLNRDSW
-136 AVKTFLRQYTAEK
+136 AVKTFLKQHTAEK

-164 GSSATYRVQNVG
+164 GSSVAYRIQDVG
-176 GRDDGSLDVMIGG
+176 GRDGSLDVMIGG

-201 EQLNEFVSAAGYQEI
+201 EQLSEFVSTAGYQTI
-216 LDESLLKYYF
+216 LDESMLNYYF
-226 LPHRTHAASN
+226 LPHRVHAASN

-272 RNETG
+272 RNEAS

-290 SHLIQ
+290 AHLIQ
-295 QVLDQQRTAAN
+295 QALDQQRTAAN
-306 KTKNEPDAKPSIEY
+306 KTKNESDTKPSIEY

-333 KKDNRSTDE
+333 KKDNRSADE

-380 YGDDLKGKLAGAL
+380 YGDDLKSNLAGAL

-416 VPNILTTERREL
+416 LPNILTTERQEL
-428 SGGLSDTTIYEFSDA
+428 SGGLSDTTIYEFIDA
-443 EHAHAFY
+443 EHARAFY

-469 SNFTQPF
+469 SNFTRPF
-476 GSNSLVIEELRQ
+476 GSNSLVIEELQQ

-534 LDIAQIYIMY
+534 LDIAQIYVMY

-556 ITAGLIGAGVID
+556 IAAGLIGAGVID
-568 ALYSADFSTAA
+568 VLYSADFSTAA

-590 TFQLFAFD
+590 TFQLSTFD
-598 PRIIVLA
+598 PLIIALA
-605 AASIVAAALIGSILP
+605 AVSIVAAALIGSILP
-620 LARNTRRN
+620 LVRNTRRN

>member
-1 MLRTL
+1 MLRIL

-20 IRLAATII
+20 IRLAVTII
-28 VAGLLFGIVVFGL
+28 VAGLLFGVVVFGL
-41 TVLRASMASIERFSR
+41 TVLRASMASIGRFSR

-67 SNHNE
+67 SNHNKD
-72 NQSDLFY
+72 QSELFY
-79 NPPQDAKDSILALHK
+79 NTPQDAKDRILALHK

-115 EEEPITKIN
+115 EEEPIMKIN

-136 AVKTFLRQYTAEK
+136 AVKTFLRQYTDEK

-164 GSSATYRVQNVG
+164 GSSVTYRIQNVG
-176 GRDDGSLDVMIGG
+176 GRNGSLDVMIGG
-189 REDFQRDKEAVP
+189 REDFQRNKEAVP

-216 LDESLLKYYF
+216 LDESLLNYYF
-226 LPHRTHAASN
+226 LPHRAHATSN

-245 DAAALL
+245 DAAVLL

-256 PTTAS
+256 PTTAQ

-272 RNETG
+272 RNEAG

-295 QVLDQQRTAAN
+295 QALDQQRTAAN
-306 KTKNEPDAKPSIEY
+306 KPKNEFDVKPSIEY

-333 KKDNRSTDE
+333 KKDNRSASEKMADE
-342 KAMDEK
+342 KL
-348 MQKFNQQFSTE
+348 QKFNQQFSTE
-359 NVTPQQAKLT
+359 NITPQQAKLT
-369 YRVVGLLPDAA
+369 YRVVGLLPDTA
-380 YGDDLKGKLAGAL
+380 YGDDLKSKLAGAL

-416 VPNILTTERREL
+416 LPNILTTERQEL
-428 SGGLSDTTIYEFSDA
+428 SGGLSDTTIYEFIDA
-443 EHAHAFY
+443 EHARAFY
-450 HASMCNN
+450 HATMCNV
-457 QPKNKDLCVDGV
+457 QPKDKDLCVDGV
-469 SNFTQPF
+469 SNFTRPF
-476 GSNSLVIEELRQ
+476 GSNSLVIEELQQ

-534 LDIAQIYIMY
+534 LDIAQIYVMY

-556 ITAGLIGAGVID
+556 IVAGLIGAGVID
-568 ALYSADFSTAA
+568 VLYSADFSTAA

-590 TFQLFAFD
+590 TFQLFTFD
-598 PRIIVLA
+598 PLIIALA
-605 AASIVAAALIGSILP
+605 AVSIVAAALIGSILP
-620 LARNTRRN
+620 LVRNTRRN

>member
-1 MLRTL
+1 MLRIL

-20 IRLAATII
+20 IRLAVTII
-28 VAGLLFGIVVFGL
+28 VAGLLFGVVVFGL
-41 TVLRASMASIERFSR
+41 TVLRASMASIGRFSR

-67 SNHNE
+67 SNHNKD
-72 NQSDLFY
+72 QSELFY
-79 NPPQDAKDSILALHK
+79 NTPQDAKDRILALHK

-115 EEEPITKIN
+115 EEEPIMKIN

-136 AVKTFLRQYTAEK
+136 AVKTFLRQYTDEK

-164 GSSATYRVQNVG
+164 GSSVTYRIQNVG
-176 GRDDGSLDVMIGG
+176 GRNGSLDVMIGG
-189 REDFQRDKEAVP
+189 REDFQRNKEAVP

-216 LDESLLKYYF
+216 LDESLLNYYF

-245 DAAALL
+245 DAAVLL

-256 PTTAS
+256 PTTAQ

-272 RNETG
+272 RNEAG

-295 QVLDQQRTAAN
+295 QALDQQRTAAN
-306 KTKNEPDAKPSIEY
+306 KPKNEFDVKPSIEY
-320 ALPAADSCGGAIV
+320 ALPAADSCDGAIV
-333 KKDNRSTDE
+333 KKDNRSASEKMADE
-342 KAMDEK
+342 KL
-348 MQKFNQQFSTE
+348 QKFNQQFSTE
-359 NVTPQQAKLT
+359 NITPQQAKLT
-369 YRVVGLLPDAA
+369 YRVVGLLPDTA
-380 YGDDLKGKLAGAL
+380 YGDDLKSKLAGAL
-393 NANMP
+393 NANMS

-416 VPNILTTERREL
+416 LPNILTTERQEL
-428 SGGLSDTTIYEFSDA
+428 SGGLSDTTIYEFIDA
-443 EHAHAFY
+443 EHARAFY
-450 HASMCNN
+450 HATMCNV
-457 QPKNKDLCVDGV
+457 QPKDKDLCVDGV
-469 SNFTQPF
+469 SNFTRPF
-476 GSNSLVIEELRQ
+476 GSNSLVIEELQQ

-534 LDIAQIYIMY
+534 LDIAQIYVMY

-556 ITAGLIGAGVID
+556 IAAGLIGAGVID
-568 ALYSADFSTAA
+568 VLYSAGFSTAA

-590 TFQLFAFD
+590 TFQLFTFD
-598 PRIIVLA
+598 PLIIALA
-605 AASIVAAALIGSILP
+605 AVSIVAAALIGSILP
-620 LARNTRRN
+620 LVRNTRRN